1 MPENASLQQLLQE
14 ATSLYHSGNYRQA
27 IDAWRKVLSSEPN
40 NQRAKEGIRMASL
53 LLEEAQIAAAAG
65 PAAGETAAA
74 PESLEVIAKVRAGIL
89 KVRELLAASKH
100 IEAMEICQS
109 LLALA
114 PRSAAVHEIVDEARE
129 AYEAQPFIAEHLEI
143 ARELFVQERLEE
155 ADSELHKVFFL
166 NPNHAEAKK
175 LQAKI
180 GALRQRR
187 APASA
192 PSGPAPAGPPVS
204 AESGAPAPDL
214 STTQR
219 VQAVPDFGDT
229 LDLPEPEAP
238 GEPSSRPGA
247 ASGEGDVKAH
257 QDAAVVHENWEAELA
272 QLNLGT
278 SSAPPA
284 APRDRETTPPE
295 PEEPVERLEIM
306 DLSEESSRASVVER
320 APESAGPSA
329 PPAARPAASPEADLD
344 LSGLGGEGLETS
356 REEEAAIRRRQA
368 PRTLPAE
375 PRRPGGSSVAKFA
388 LPVMGL
394 LIGGT
399 AAWWYFGMKPA
410 SSGHGGEP
418 PVPPPV
424 RAPHRVSPGVPAG
437 TGSPGR
443 TNLGLSSSGSRGSGG
458 TASAGVEIPG
468 ADPSAAARQPSAQD
482 VRREM
487 ARLTEEGRSHL
498 AKGRYPEAVKS
509 FSAVL
514 DLDPANIEA
523 KEQLDQ
529 AASKVLEQKRLEEDL
544 QTAKE
549 FFVEKDYESALR
561 KFYRLPRD
569 RNLGEVDLF
578 IRNAWYN
585 WAVVSM
591 KGGNCVDALSRL
603 KEALT
608 LDPGDSEAS
617 KLQEVAEAYR
627 DKPKDKVFYAY
638 SDRITYRTL
647 NQK

>member
-27 IDAWRKVLSSEPN
+27 IEAWRKVLASEPN

-53 LLEEAQIAAAAG
+53 LLEEAQIAAAASQ
-65 PAAGETAAA
+65 AAGEAAAA
-74 PESLEVIAKVRAGIL
+74 PESLEVIAKVRTGIL

-180 GALRQRR
+180 ETLRQKR
-187 APASA
+187 APAAALSE
-192 PSGPAPAGPPVS
+192 PAPA
-204 AESGAPAPDL
+204 AAPASVASDPPHPD
-214 STTQR
+214 SSATQR
-219 VQAVPDFGDT
+219 VSAPPDFGDT
-229 LDLPEPEAP
+229 LDLPEPPAAGGESAVKEHQEAP
-238 GEPSSRPGA
+238 A
-247 ASGEGDVKAH
+247 
-257 QDAAVVHENWEAELA
+257 ENWEAELA

-278 SSAPPA
+278 SSAPAA
-284 APRDRETTPPE
+284 APADAATTGKT
-295 PEEPVERLEIM
+295 EEPVEKLEIM
-306 DLSEESSRASVVER
+306 DLSEEPSRAPAAEP
-320 APESAGPSA
+320 APEA
-329 PPAARPAASPEADLD
+329 PRSGPAAVSPEADLD
-344 LSGLGGEGLETS
+344 LSGLAGEGLEMS
-356 REEEAAIRRRQA
+356 PEPEAAPRRRPA
-368 PRTLPAE
+368 PRTPPAE
-375 PRRPGGSSVAKFA
+375 LRPRGGSSVAKFA
-388 LPVMGL
+388 LPMMGL

-399 AAWWYFGMKPA
+399 AAWWYFAMKPA
-410 SSGHGGEP
+410 SSGHGGDP
-418 PVPPPV
+418 PAPPPV
-424 RAPHRVSPGVPAG
+424 RAPRRASPGAPGAG
-437 TGSPGR
+437 AASPGR

-458 TASAGVEIPG
+458 AASAGVEVPG
-468 ADPSAAARQPSAQD
+468 VEPSTPAPQPSAQD
-482 VRREM
+482 ARREI
-487 ARLTEEGRSHL
+487 ARLTGEGRAYL
-498 AKGRYPEAVKS
+498 EKGKYPEAVRS

-591 KGGNCVDALSRL
+591 KGGNCVDALNRL

-608 LDPGDSEAS
+608 VDPGDSEAS
-617 KLQEVAEAYR
+617 KLQEVAETYK

-638 SDRITYRTL
+638 ADRITYRTL